1 MLRRLLR
8 IVLALVAVGFLGY
21 GLAVNWDETTTAL
34 AAMSP
39 WAVLGS
45 FAAVLIGQF
54 CMLLAWREILSGL
67 GTRVPVR
74 IAGRIMFVGQ
84 LGKYIP
90 GAVWAYAAMMD
101 LGRDHGSPPR
111 RTFATISLGLVIN
124 LGVAISIAAATLGTL
139 DAVRQAWYFVLLV
152 PVIIVCLHP
161 RVLTWGL
168 NLALRIARRE
178 PLESALPG
186 RTVVL
191 AVAWTVLGWLVYGLH
206 IWLIAGRPDL
216 YVVATGAYA
225 FAWATGILT
234 VVVPAG
240 VGIREGALVLVLG
253 PIIGTPAALAVA
265 IVSRLSFTLADA
277 VAAGISF
284 VAGRRPVAAA
294 QAPSSAVAYAD
305 QNGSGSTALTPD
317 RNLSGS
323 PEA

>member
-8 IVLALVAVGFLGY
+8 IALALLAVGFLGY
-21 GLAVNWDETTTAL
+21 GLARNWEETTGAV

-39 WAVLGS
+39 WAVLGA
-45 FAAVLIGQF
+45 FVAVLLGQF
-54 CMLLAWREILSGL
+54 CMLVAWREILAGL
-67 GTRVPVR
+67 GTRVPLR

-124 LGVAISIAAATLGTL
+124 IGVAISIAAATLWTL
-139 DAVRQAWYFVLLV
+139 DAVRQAWYLVLLV
-152 PVIIVCLHP
+152 PAIIVCLHP
-161 RVLTWGL
+161 KVLTWGL
-168 NLALRIARRE
+168 NLALRIARKE
-178 PLESALPG
+178 PLESVLPG
-186 RTVVL
+186 RTVVV
-191 AVAWTVLGWLVYGLH
+191 AVAWTALGWFVYGVH
-206 IWLIAGRPDL
+206 IWLLGGRPDL
-216 YVVATGAYA
+216 YIVATGAYA

-253 PIIGTPAALAVA
+253 PILGTPAALAVA
-265 IVSRLSFTLADA
+265 IVSRLAFTLADA
-277 VAAGISF
+277 AAAGISF
-284 VAGRRPVAAA
+284 LLGR
-294 QAPSSAVAYAD
+294 QASRSVPAYAD

>member
-8 IVLALVAVGFLGY
+8 AVLALVALGFLGY
-21 GLAVNWDETTTAL
+21 GLAKNWDETTGAV

-39 WAVLGS
+39 WAVLGA
-45 FAAVLIGQF
+45 FAAVLLGQF
-54 CMLLAWREILSGL
+54 FMLVAWREILAGL
-67 GTRVPVR
+67 GTRVPLR

-124 LGVAISIAAATLGTL
+124 LGVGLSIAAATLGSQE
-139 DAVRQAWYFVLLV
+139 AVRKAWYLVLLV

-161 RVLTWGL
+161 KVLTWGL
-168 NLALRIARRE
+168 NLALRIARKE
-178 PLESALPG
+178 PLESVLPG
-186 RTVVL
+186 RTVIVT
-191 AVAWTVLGWLVYGLH
+191 VAWTALGWLVYGLH
-206 IWLIAGRPDL
+206 IWLLSGRTDL
-216 YVVATGAYA
+216 YIVSTGAYA
-225 FAWATGILT
+225 FAWSTGILT

-240 VGIREGALVLVLG
+240 VGVREGALVLALG
-253 PIIGTPAALAVA
+253 PVIGAPAALAVA
-265 IVSRLSFTLADA
+265 IVSRLAFTLADA
-277 VAAGISF
+277 TAAGISF
-284 VAGRRPVAAA
+284 VLGR
-294 QAPSSAVAYAD
+294 QTPSSAPVYAD

>member
-8 IVLALVAVGFLGY
+8 FLLALVALGFLGY
-21 GLAVNWDETTTAL
+21 GLASNWQETTDAL
-34 AAMSP
+34 SRMSP
-39 WAVLGS
+39 WAVLGAFGS
-45 FAAVLIGQF
+45 VLLGQF
-54 CMLLAWREILSGL
+54 FMLVAWREILAGL
-67 GTRVPVR
+67 GTRVPLP

-139 DAVRQAWYFVLLV
+139 EAVRQAWYLVLLV

-161 RVLTWGL
+161 KVLAWGL

-178 PLESALPG
+178 PLESVLPG
-186 RTVVL
+186 RTVLV
-191 AVAWTVLGWLVYGLH
+191 AVGWTALGWIVYGLH
-206 IWLIAGRPDL
+206 VWLVADRADL
-216 YVVATGAYA
+216 YVIATGAYA

-240 VGIREGALVLVLG
+240 VGVREGALVLVLG
-253 PIIGTPAALAVA
+253 PLIGTPAALAVA
-265 IVSRLSFTLADA
+265 IVSRVAFTLADA
-277 VAAGISF
+277 ALAGLFVLLGRQAAS
-284 VAGRRPVAAA
+284 R
-294 QAPSSAVAYAD
+294 AVAYAD

>member
-8 IVLALVAVGFLGY
+8 VVLALVALGFLGY
-21 GLAVNWDETTTAL
+21 GLARNWDETTSAV

-39 WAVLGS
+39 WAVLGA
-45 FAAVLIGQF
+45 FLAVLTGQF
-54 CMLLAWREILSGL
+54 FMLVAWRAILAGL
-67 GTRVPVR
+67 GTRVPLRV
-74 IAGRIMFVGQ
+74 AGRIMFVGQ

-124 LGVAISIAAATLGTL
+124 LGVGISIAAATLNSL
-139 DAVRQAWYFVLLV
+139 EAVRQAWYLVLLV

-161 RVLTWGL
+161 KVLTWGL
-168 NLALRIARRE
+168 NLALRIARKE
-178 PLESALPG
+178 PLETVLPG
-186 RTVVL
+186 RTVIV
-191 AVAWTVLGWLVYGLH
+191 AVAWTALGWFVYGLH
-206 IWLIAGRPDL
+206 IWLLAGRWDL
-216 YVVATGAYA
+216 YLVATGAYA
-225 FAWATGILT
+225 FAWCTGILT

-253 PIIGTPAALAVA
+253 PIVGTPVALAVA
-265 IVSRLSFTLADA
+265 IVSRLAFTLAD
-277 VAAGISF
+277 VTAAGISF
-284 VAGRRPVAAA
+284 LLGRQAA
-294 QAPSSAVAYAD
+294 SSAPAYAD

>member
-8 IVLALVAVGFLGY
+8 LLLALVALGFLGY
-21 GLAVNWDETTTAL
+21 GLAANWEETTGAL
-34 AAMSP
+34 ARMSP
-39 WAVLGS
+39 WAVLGAFGS
-45 FAAVLIGQF
+45 VLLGQF
-54 CMLLAWREILSGL
+54 FMLVAWREILAGL

-74 IAGRIMFVGQ
+74 VAGRIMFVGQ

-139 DAVRQAWYFVLLV
+139 EAVRQAWYLVLLV

-161 RVLTWGL
+161 KVLAWGL

-178 PLESALPG
+178 PLESVLPG
-186 RTVVL
+186 RTVLV
-191 AVAWTVLGWLVYGLH
+191 AVGWTALGWLVYGLH
-206 IWLIAGRPDL
+206 IWLVAGSAIHGADL
-216 YVVATGAYA
+216 YVIATGAYA
-225 FAWATGILT
+225 FAWATGILI

-240 VGIREGALVLVLG
+240 VGVREGALVLVLG
-253 PIIGTPAALAVA
+253 PVIGTPAALAVA
-265 IVSRLSFTLADA
+265 IVSRVAFTLADA
-277 VAAGISF
+277 ALAGLFVLLGRQAA
-284 VAGRRPVAAA
+284 
-294 QAPSSAVAYAD
+294 SSVPAYAD

>member
-8 IVLALVAVGFLGY
+8 IVLALIALGFLGY
-21 GLAVNWDETTTAL
+21 GLARNWDDTTTAL
-34 AAMSP
+34 AALSP

-45 FAAVLIGQF
+45 FLAVMLGQF
-54 CMLLAWREILSGL
+54 FMLIAWREIMAGL
-67 GTRVPVR
+67 GTRVPLR

-124 LGVAISIAAATLGTL
+124 IGVAISIAAATLGSL
-139 DAVRQAWYFVLLV
+139 EAVREAWYLVLLV

-161 RVLTWGL
+161 KVLGWGL
-168 NLALRIARRE
+168 NLALRLARRE
-178 PLESALPG
+178 PLESVLPG
-186 RTVVL
+186 RTVVV
-191 AVAWTVLGWLVYGLH
+191 AVAWTVLGWFVYGVH
-206 IWLIAGRPDL
+206 IWLLTGRTDL
-216 YVVATGAYA
+216 YLAGTGAYA

-253 PIIGTPAALAVA
+253 PVIGTAPALAVA
-265 IVSRLSFTLADA
+265 IVSRLAFTLADA
-277 VAAGISF
+277 ALAGVSF
-284 VAGRRPVAAA
+284 LLGRQARPVGS
-294 QAPSSAVAYAD
+294 PSSAAVYAD

>member
-8 IVLALVAVGFLGY
+8 VFLALVALGFLGY
-21 GLAVNWDETTTAL
+21 GLAANWEETTGAV

-39 WAVLGS
+39 WAVLGA
-45 FAAVLIGQF
+45 FAAVLLGQF
-54 CMLLAWREILSGL
+54 FMLIAWREILAGL
-67 GTRVPVR
+67 GTRVPLR

-90 GAVWAYAAMMD
+90 GAVWAYAAMME

-124 LGVAISIAAATLGTL
+124 IGVAISIAAATLWTL
-139 DAVRQAWYFVLLV
+139 EAVREAWYLVLLV
-152 PVIIVCLHP
+152 PLIIVCLHP
-161 RVLTWGL
+161 KVLTWGL

-178 PLESALPG
+178 PLESVLPG
-186 RTVVL
+186 RTVVV
-191 AVAWTVLGWLVYGLH
+191 AVAWTALGWFVYGIH
-206 IWLIAGRPDL
+206 IWLIAGRADL
-216 YVVATGAYA
+216 YVIATGAYA

-240 VGIREGALVLVLG
+240 VGIREGALVLVLA
-253 PIIGTPAALAVA
+253 PVIGTAPALAVA
-265 IVSRLSFTLADA
+265 IVSRLAFTLADA
-277 VAAGISF
+277 TAAGISF
-284 VAGRRPVAAA
+284 VLGR
-294 QAPSSAVAYAD
+294 QAPSSVPAYAD

>member
-8 IVLALVAVGFLGY
+8 VVLALVALGFLGY
-21 GLAVNWDETTTAL
+21 GLARNWEETTAAV

-39 WAVLGS
+39 WAVLGA
-45 FAAVLIGQF
+45 FAAVLLGQF
-54 CMLLAWREILSGL
+54 FMLVAWREILAGL
-67 GTRVPVR
+67 GTRVPLRVS
-74 IAGRIMFVGQ
+74 GRIMFVGQ

-101 LGRDHGSPPR
+101 LGRDHDSPPR

-124 LGVAISIAAATLGTL
+124 IGVAISIAAVTLGSQEV
-139 DAVRQAWYFVLLV
+139 VRQAWYLVLLV

-161 RVLTWGL
+161 KVLTWGL
-168 NLALRIARRE
+168 NLALRVARKE
-178 PLESALPG
+178 PLESVLPG
-186 RTVVL
+186 RTVVV
-191 AVAWTVLGWLVYGLH
+191 AVAWTALGWLVYGVH
-206 IWLIAGRPDL
+206 IWLLAGTTDL
-216 YVVATGAYA
+216 YIVATGAYA

-253 PIIGTPAALAVA
+253 PIVGTPVALAVA
-265 IVSRLSFTLADA
+265 IVSRLAFTLADA
-277 VAAGISF
+277 TAAGVSWLL
-284 VAGRRPVAAA
+284 GR
-294 QAPSSAVAYAD
+294 QAPSSAPVYAD
-305 QNGSGSTALTPD
+305 QKGSGSTALTPD

>member
-21 GLAVNWDETTTAL
+21 GLAQNWEETTGAV

-39 WAVLGS
+39 WAVLGA
-45 FAAVLIGQF
+45 FAAVLLGQF
-54 CMLLAWREILSGL
+54 FMLVAWREILAGL
-67 GTRVPVR
+67 GTRVPLR
-74 IAGRIMFVGQ
+74 TAGRIMFVGQ

-124 LGVAISIAAATLGTL
+124 IGVAISIAAATLWTL
-139 DAVRQAWYFVLLV
+139 DAVRQAWYLVLLV
-152 PVIIVCLHP
+152 PVIILCLHP
-161 RVLTWGL
+161 KVLAWGL
-168 NLALRIARRE
+168 NLALRVARRE
-178 PLESALPG
+178 PLESVLPG
-186 RTVVL
+186 RTVVV
-191 AVAWTVLGWLVYGLH
+191 AVAWTALGWFVYGIH
-206 IWLIAGRPDL
+206 IWLLSGRPDL
-216 YVVATGAYA
+216 YVIATGAYA

-240 VGIREGALVLVLG
+240 VGIREGALVLVLAPVIG
-253 PIIGTPAALAVA
+253 PGPALAVA
-265 IVSRLSFTLADA
+265 IVSRLAFTLADA
-277 VAAGISF
+277 AAAGISF
-284 VAGRRPVAAA
+284 LLGRQVPRSVP
-294 QAPSSAVAYAD
+294 AYAD